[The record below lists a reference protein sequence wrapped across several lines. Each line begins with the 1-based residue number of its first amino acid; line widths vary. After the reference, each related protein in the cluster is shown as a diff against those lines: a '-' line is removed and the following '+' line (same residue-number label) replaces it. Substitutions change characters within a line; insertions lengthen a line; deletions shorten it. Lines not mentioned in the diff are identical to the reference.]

1 MAHILIY
8 YRYILKGKFNEE
20 ITVEKVKQL
29 LVGLNYKEVV
39 DSGPVNYHDNVNE
52 NGDSMMLL
60 QATGPYQ
67 YLMYMRCLALQ
78 LSAINSV
85 STGDVVIIINII
97 FILIKINIIDTA
109 ICHSPPT

>member
-1 MAHILIY
+1 M
-8 YRYILKGKFNEE
+8 
-20 ITVEKVKQL
+20 EKVKQL
-29 LVGLNYKEVV
+29 LVGLNYKEVA
-39 DSGPVNYHDNVNE
+39 DSGPVNDHDNVNE

-60 QATGPYQ
+60 QAMGPYQ

-85 STGDVVIIINII
+85 STGDVVVIINII